1 VKDVRFDDDRREAGQ
16 RKTDVV
22 RERRRTWSENDD
34 ARGSR
39 TTYVVRERE
48 DALRRAVAAEG
59 VRP

>member
-34 ARGSR
+34 ARGLR
-39 TTYVVRERE
+39 TTTHVV
-48 DALRRAVAAEG
+48 
-59 VRP
+59 